1 MLFGV
6 TRVYMSMCR
15 TLKYISNYFFLLY
28 FLVILDLKK
37 KNVGWKWIGFYQVA
51 KSKYMPK

>member
-37 KNVGWKWIGFYQVA
+37 KNVGWKWIGF
-51 KSKYMPK
+51 